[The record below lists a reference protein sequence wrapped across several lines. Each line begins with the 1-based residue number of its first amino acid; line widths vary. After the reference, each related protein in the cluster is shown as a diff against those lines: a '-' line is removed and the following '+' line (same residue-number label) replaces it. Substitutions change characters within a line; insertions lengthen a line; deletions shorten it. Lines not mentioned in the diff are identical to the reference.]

1 MKANRIKLIETYLPL
16 DALAR
21 AAANEMRAGT
31 GAPSSLHLWWGNR
44 QVAIAKGLIFAQLVD
59 APKLRD
65 GEKGTEVHAVLAGL
79 LNGDPL
85 VEPSARELIRASCGD
100 TWPTLY
106 DPFCGVGTMPFA
118 ALSLG
123 VPAIG
128 GELNPVAAF
137 VARLATNGL
146 RGELDKLDVTRAI
159 HWVDA
164 EIKQKL
170 KANYP
175 SVKVTSAMA
184 KARPLLAK
192 YVGRVLPVEMW
203 LWARTVPDPNPAFD
217 GCPVPLVTNFVTG
230 AKKGRESW
238 VEVELLKSKKDYRF
252 VVHDGVAPKGTEKGT
267 RQGKADFRS
276 VFDQRPITSDY
287 IREQGRAG
295 RLGVRLMAVFA
306 QGDDG
311 EKVVLAPTT
320 DQERVAEGVVA
331 DVPQTPFTG
340 NVRDCAACSF
350 GFANYGEL
358 FLPRQRAMLSEL
370 GQLIQDYAA
379 RGEKE
384 RRAAHVLALAY
395 SQFVSWNSMGN
406 TYWNQRQ
413 FPRNVFTRQA
423 IPFAWDF
430 VEANPIEASTK
441 RWEEVAHGVAEKFF
455 ALPSVP
461 LGTIRAEDVVGAKVE
476 SPCVVNTELPY
487 YDNVAYADLADF
499 FYTWLRPV
507 LKALQPDLAVNI
519 ASPRAEELTAF
530 AYRHGGREAADAFYR
545 AGVVSALKA
554 VRSRVRGDYPSV
566 FSFDFRSAT
575 FTKRDVEPVAAFV
588 EGLVQAGF
596 TITMAW
602 PLKDMRPRAV
612 FGGDAGTGFRSIY
625 FVCRPRGEAEAISRR
640 EFVELLKV
648 RMPDYLAFYRLLD
661 TKLEAEDYASA
672 AVAAGLCVYSDY
684 SEVLN
689 ADGSRFAVA
698 EVIDEVLKVVEEIKA
713 RERAKEPSEEGLRA
727 EIVAALARGEDP
739 VALRR
744 RVYEAYLKAED
755 SGRLE
760 ESARC
765 NELLNEWN
773 DLIEEMQK

>member
-1 MKANRIKLIETYLPL
+1 MNPKLIETYLPL

-59 APKLRD
+59 APEFGDDEKTKETRD
-65 GEKGTEVHAVLAGL
+65 VLAGL

-85 VEPSARELIRASCGD
+85 VDQRARELIRESCGEA
-100 TWPTLY
+100 WPMLY

-146 RGELDKLDVTRAI
+146 RGELDRLDVTRAI

-164 EIKQKL
+164 ELKRKL
-170 KANYP
+170 RANYP
-175 SVKVTSAMA
+175 SVKVTPSMA
-184 KARPLLAK
+184 KDRPSLAK

-238 VEVELLKSKKDYRF
+238 IEVEVLKSRKDYRF
-252 VVHDGVAPKGTEKGT
+252 IVHDGMAPEGTEKGT
-267 RQGKADFRS
+267 RQGKADFWS
-276 VFDQRPITSDY
+276 VFDRRPITSDY

-306 QGDDG
+306 QGDNG
-311 EKVVLAPTT
+311 EKVVLAPTREQ
-320 DQERVAEGVVA
+320 DDAAGGLAAE
-331 DVPQTPFTG
+331 VPQMPFTG

-350 GFANYGEL
+350 GFASYGEL
-358 FLPRQRAMLSEL
+358 FLPRQRAMLSAL
-370 GQLIQDYAA
+370 GELIQDYAA
-379 RGEKE
+379 RGERE
-384 RRAAHVLALAY
+384 MLAANVLALAY

-413 FPRNVFTRQA
+413 FPRNVFTRQS
-423 IPFAWDF
+423 IPFTWDF

-461 LGTIRAEDVVGAKVE
+461 VGTIRAEGVAEAQVDA
-476 SPCVVNTELPY
+476 PCVVNTELPY

-499 FYTWLRPV
+499 FYAWLRPV
-507 LKALQPDLAVNI
+507 LKALHPDMAVNMS
-519 ASPRAEELTAF
+519 SPRAEELTAF
-530 AYRHGGREAADAFYR
+530 AYRHGGRSAADAFYR
-545 AGVVSALKA
+545 AGVAAALKA
-554 VRSRVRGDYPSV
+554 IRSRVREDYPSV

-575 FTKRDVEPVAAFV
+575 FSQRDVEPVAAFV
-588 EGLVQAGF
+588 EGLIQAGF
-596 TITMAW
+596 AITMAW
-602 PLKDMRPRAV
+602 PLKDMRSSAV

-625 FVCRPRGEAEAISRR
+625 FVCRPRCEEAETISRR
-640 EFVELLKV
+640 KFVERLKE
-648 RMPDYLAFYRLLD
+648 RMPKYLELYRALD
-661 TKLEAEDYASA
+661 AKLCANDYASA
-672 AVAAGLCVYSDY
+672 AVAAGLRIYSNC
-684 SEVLN
+684 SQVLN

-698 EVIDEVLKVVEEIKA
+698 EVIEEVLKVVEEIKA
-713 RERAKEPSEEGLRA
+713 KERSGKDKGGDLRA
-727 EIVAALARGEDP
+727 ETLAALARGEDP
-739 VALRR
+739 AALRR
-744 RVYEAYLKAED
+744 RVYEAYLEAED

-765 NELLNEWN
+765 NDLLNEWN